1 MKNKPV
7 IQVFALGGTIAMT
20 PASGAGVVPSLSASD
35 LVAAVPGLTDV
46 ADVRAETL
54 VQKGSANLDFD
65 LIAGLC
71 ARAAESDADGIVVTQ
86 GTDSM
91 EESSFL
97 ASLLWAAGKPLVFT
111 GAMRTPNQPGADG
124 PANIMDAITVAASVS
139 AGVYLVMNG
148 EVHDPWRVS
157 KEHTTSVG
165 AFWSKG
171 GPAGA
176 LVEGDIHWRTAL
188 AAPRPFCLPGKASF
202 ADVALMGACLGDDGR
217 LLDAVEGAGY
227 DGLVIEAFGA
237 GHLSELWADKAAAL
251 AGRMPVVF
259 ASRARDGRVLE
270 GTYGYKGA
278 EIDLIARGLVPA
290 GGLSG
295 RKARILLSLLLK
307 KDRDGWRQAF
317 TLTTK
322 SV

>member
-1 MKNKPV
+1 MKKRPV

-20 PASGAGVVPSLSASD
+20 PAQGAGVVPSLSASD
-35 LVAAVPGLTDV
+35 LVAAVPGLADV

-54 VQKGSANLDFD
+54 VQKGSANLDFK
-65 LIAGLC
+65 LIADIC
-71 ARAAESDADGIVVTQ
+71 ARAAKSDADGIVVTQ

-97 ASLLWAAGKPLVFT
+97 ASLLWGVGKPLVFT

-124 PANIMDAITVAASVS
+124 PANLMDAVTVAAHAP

-165 AFWSKG
+165 AFWSRG
-171 GPAGA
+171 GPMGA
-176 LVEGDIHWRTAL
+176 LVEGEIHWRAPVPARLAL
-188 AAPRPFCLPGKASF
+188 SRPEAAAF
-202 ADVALMGACLGDDGR
+202 APVALISACLDDDGR
-217 LLDAVEGAGY
+217 LLSAIAHAGY
-227 DGLVIEAFGA
+227 EALVVEAFGA
-237 GHLSELWADKAAAL
+237 GHLSEIWADKAVAL
-251 AGRMPVVF
+251 AGHMPVIF
-259 ASRARDGRVLE
+259 ASRAKDGRVLE
-270 GTYGYKGA
+270 GTYGYVGA

-317 TLTTK
+317 TSAAK